1 VPASMAST
9 KRNFFKLKIVT
20 DYLQS
25 QVFQFFLVD
34 LTISIDKQIKND
46 VDMEDFIKDFIKEFA

>member
-1 VPASMAST
+1 MAST

-20 DYLQS
+20 DCLQS

-46 VDMEDFIKDFIKEFA
+46 VDMEDFIKDFA